1 MKCAHIFSV
10 ENITDKYQWQKVQK
24 SLCAIYPSD
33 QLIKME
39 LVLKLPCVFVN
50 GIFMTSVITI
60 YQTYIMYHS
69 CNYNQGQTR
78 HFTFIM

>member
-1 MKCAHIFSV
+1 MECAHIFSV

-33 QLIKME
+33 QLIKVE

-50 GIFMTSVITI
+50 GIFMTSVTTI
-60 YQTYIMYHS
+60 YQNEIHYVSYL
-69 CNYNQGQTR
+69 QL
-78 HFTFIM
+78 